1 MYILHIILLKNILM
15 NIEYIFIGQK
25 SFAFGHDGDLIEIDS
40 SNSKRSFEDTLN
52 SDTNVMKSLEAK
64 SSDLTSDDI
73 KVFKQTTIQK
83 IEKVLPKSLY
93 FNDDKEFNNTDFN
106 LLTKTFKEN
115 LNEQNLDKNI
125 NCKDDISLNTISH
138 NIFDIRRASD
148 GFCNMKDGKIL
159 SEINKRRHSDGFM
172 QTSKHNDDN
181 ILARRRKTLKR
192 QTRIND
198 IDDINYCDL
207 NICESDTAQCK
218 EYNLNNDDKQKN
230 ISTKLIQN
238 DDKKIQ
244 LKSGTRN
251 YDIIKYSQTFLEET
265 HNCIKSINSS
275 KEKQGNNSE
284 YCIEKSQ
291 SIEQICVNKDES
303 TTCCCHSGT
312 KKYWKK
318 MEKIMQEN
326 KNLENMVTK
335 SRREM
340 AEIREMLS
348 SVLSVRLEP
357 GF

>member
-1 MYILHIILLKNILM
+1 M

-40 SNSKRSFEDTLN
+40 SNPKRSFEDILDT
-52 SDTNVMKSLEAK
+52 DTNVMESLEAK
-64 SSDLTSDDI
+64 PNDLTTNDI

-83 IEKVLPKSLY
+83 IEKILPKSLY

-106 LLTKTFKEN
+106 LLTKAFKEN
-115 LNEQNLDKNI
+115 LNEKNLDKNI
-125 NCKDDISLNTISH
+125 DCKDDISLNTISH

-148 GFCNMKDGKIL
+148 GFCNMKDEKIL
-159 SEINKRRHSDGFM
+159 SEINKRRHSDSFM
-172 QTSKHNDDN
+172 QTSKHNDDS
-181 ILARRRKTLKR
+181 IARRRKTLKR

-198 IDDINYCDL
+198 IDDINYYDL

-218 EYNLNNDDKQKN
+218 EFECNLNDDDKQKS

-238 DDKKIQ
+238 DDKKIE

-265 HNCIKSINSS
+265 YNCIESTNSS

-284 YCIEKSQ
+284 YCIEESQ
-291 SIEQICVNKDES
+291 SIEQICVNKDEN

-318 MEKIMQEN
+318 MEKIIQEN

>member
-1 MYILHIILLKNILM
+1 M
-15 NIEYIFIGQK
+15 NIEHIFIGQK

-40 SNSKRSFEDTLN
+40 SNPKRSFEDTLD
-52 SDTNVMKSLEAK
+52 SETNVMESLEAK
-64 SSDLTSDDI
+64 SNDLTNDI

-83 IEKVLPKSLY
+83 IEKILPKNLY

-106 LLTKTFKEN
+106 LLTKAFKEN

-125 NCKDDISLNTISH
+125 DCKDNISLNTISH
-138 NIFDIRRASD
+138 NLFDIRRASD
-148 GFCNMKDGKIL
+148 GFCNMKDEKIL

-172 QTSKHNDDN
+172 QTSKHNDDS

-192 QTRIND
+192 QIRIND
-198 IDDINYCDL
+198 TDDINYCNL

-218 EYNLNNDDKQKN
+218 EFECNLNNDDKQES
-230 ISTKLIQN
+230 ISTKLVQN
-238 DDKKIQ
+238 DDKKIE

-251 YDIIKYSQTFLEET
+251 YDIIKCSQSFLEET
-265 HNCIKSINSS
+265 YNCIESTNSS
-275 KEKQGNNSE
+275 KEKQGNNNE
-284 YCIEKSQ
+284 CCIKESQ
-291 SIEQICVNKDES
+291 SIEQINKDES

-318 MEKIMQEN
+318 MEKIIQEN
-326 KNLENMVTK
+326 KNLETMVTK